1 MGEKLN
7 ALLRLLELKM
17 LRRHFLTVDS
27 VFEVDKPLIA
37 LWINKLRH
45 RSSCSWLKSPRIKQ
59 SLLQKKKE
67 HQALHF
73 EIIVDENQVPNYNQ
87 VVTS

>member
-1 MGEKLN
+1 M
-7 ALLRLLELKM
+7 
-17 LRRHFLTVDS
+17 FLAEITQ
-27 VFEVDKPLIA
+27 DKAKPT
-37 LWINKLRH
+37 
-45 RSSCSWLKSPRIKQ
+45 S
-59 SLLQKKKE
+59 KKKE